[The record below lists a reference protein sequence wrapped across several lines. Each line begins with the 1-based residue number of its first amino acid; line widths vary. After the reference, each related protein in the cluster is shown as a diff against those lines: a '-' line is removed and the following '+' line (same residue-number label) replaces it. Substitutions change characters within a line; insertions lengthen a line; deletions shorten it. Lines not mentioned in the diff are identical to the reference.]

1 MPPWRKG
8 GSTRRRALAD
18 EQRRRC
24 ARTTGRS
31 ARSARQPCRVVTIHH
46 TIEDQHMFPGLQR
59 EQASLAPVLDRLHW
73 EHEVIAEVLDQFDK
87 ALVAMMREPE
97 RVEDVKRIAD
107 ELRDALLS
115 HLAYEEDELLEAL
128 GRSSLLV

>member
-1 MPPWRKG
+1 
-8 GSTRRRALAD
+8 
-18 EQRRRC
+18 
-24 ARTTGRS
+24 
-31 ARSARQPCRVVTIHH
+31 
-46 TIEDQHMFPGLQR
+46 MFPGLQR

-87 ALVAMMREPE
+87 ALVAMMRDPA

-128 GRSSLLV
+128 GRSAILV